1 MRFRVQ
7 VGMCLQQE
15 QMGEMELVVPSFEGE
30 GKLTFAYYVLGARV
44 LSVLYV
50 LSHLIY
56 TKTW

>member
-30 GKLTFAYYVLGARV
+30 GKLTFAYYVLGARL
-44 LSVLYV
+44 LSV